1 MKVFGRWYCSTDRA
15 ALLPSVESGAGGELS
30 PARARKYE
38 MNFFSIVRSAP
49 LALFALCFI
58 GLTAAAVPEASAQ
71 SARIDM
77 KIISGGLV
85 IGATGGKGTLYF
97 EGNAYPV
104 RIGGLSIGFTL
115 GIKAA
120 DVAGEVFN
128 LRQPSDINGTYV
140 SIGAGATLGAGA
152 TVATMVNGK
161 GVQLT
166 LRMVQVGLGYS
177 LDLGGLNILL
187 R

>member
-1 MKVFGRWYCSTDRA
+1 MN
-15 ALLPSVESGAGGELS
+15 LL
-30 PARARKYE
+30 
-38 MNFFSIVRSAP
+38 SIVRSAP

-58 GLTAAAVPEASAQ
+58 GFSAATAPEASAQ

-85 IGATGGKGTLYF
+85 IGATGGSGTLYF
-97 EGNAYPV
+97 AGQAYPV

-115 GIKAA
+115 GVKAA

-128 LRQPSDINGTYV
+128 LQQPSDINGTFV

-152 TVATMVNGK
+152 SVATMVNGN
-161 GVQLT
+161 GVRLI